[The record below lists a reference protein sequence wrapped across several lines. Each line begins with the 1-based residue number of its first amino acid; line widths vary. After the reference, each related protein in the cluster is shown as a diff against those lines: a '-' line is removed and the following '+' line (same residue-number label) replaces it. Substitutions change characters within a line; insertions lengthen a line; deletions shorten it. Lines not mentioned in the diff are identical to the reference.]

1 MNRLAT
7 TTILLAVIAGPP
19 LLAAVWLQHHPW
31 QTPTRTQIQTWTE
44 QPLTAATIIAGCV
57 TAAGLGWLALVA
69 YLAHRAAADLRRRV
83 RHTRLLALPT
93 PAQMTAS
100 SMAGVAA
107 LTLPAVTADHPVP
120 AVAATSTPSPTSEGT
135 TLTDADELSN
145 AQPAGFALPGGGW
158 IPYRTAAAVAAL
170 SAATWLYHRR
180 HYRPGPELRDHR
192 NDTDLQPQTSTVH
205 TITTA
210 LTETRHTDDQPTSLL
225 PEQLPGG
232 ILQLS
237 GPGARAAARGILVT
251 AALHTAT
258 GGDHLAV
265 AVRTDD
271 LKILL
276 PGHSVADLASLRI
289 RATDAPLPTPVA
301 SDSGAAAVTVIRLD
315 EDPTAAHHWYVA
327 ADGTAT
333 SRDLTEPLRI
343 CCLDSQATTD
353 LLNLAQHRLPA
364 NPQPGP
370 DPGPAVAS
378 TRDQASTAGQ
388 LTLLGG
394 CDLTAAGR
402 PVHMRRTA
410 GLQILAYLAVHP
422 DGVTR
427 TRLTQ
432 AIWPHLPASTISQ
445 RFHTTLADLR
455 KQLRPLLG
463 DDPIARHDD
472 RYLLNTRVIS
482 ADLQRW
488 RTAEHTA
495 IQALDPAARL
505 DACRGLINLYGGEL
519 AAGWSWS
526 WLIPVREQIR
536 RSVIDAHTLLARHTT
551 PGEALT
557 LLQHAITVDPDN
569 ESLYRD
575 AADLLLAAGDRAGAA
590 YLMERFRHQPAEGPG
605 ARS

>member
-1 MNRLAT
+1 M
-7 TTILLAVIAGPP
+7 
-19 LLAAVWLQHHPW
+19 
-31 QTPTRTQIQTWTE
+31 
-44 QPLTAATIIAGCV
+44 
-57 TAAGLGWLALVA
+57 
-69 YLAHRAAADLRRRV
+69 
-83 RHTRLLALPT
+83 
-93 PAQMTAS
+93 
-100 SMAGVAA
+100 
-107 LTLPAVTADHPVP
+107 
-120 AVAATSTPSPTSEGT
+120 
-135 TLTDADELSN
+135 
-145 AQPAGFALPGGGW
+145 
-158 IPYRTAAAVAAL
+158 
-170 SAATWLYHRR
+170 
-180 HYRPGPELRDHR
+180 
-192 NDTDLQPQTSTVH
+192 
-205 TITTA
+205 
-210 LTETRHTDDQPTSLL
+210 
-225 PEQLPGG
+225 
-232 ILQLS
+232 
-237 GPGARAAARGILVT
+237 
-251 AALHTAT
+251 
-258 GGDHLAV
+258 
-265 AVRTDD
+265 
-271 LKILL
+271 
-276 PGHSVADLASLRI
+276 
-289 RATDAPLPTPVA
+289 A

-505 DACRGLINLYGGEL
+505 DACRGLINLYGEN
-519 AAGWSWS
+519 S
-526 WLIPVREQIR
+526 R
-536 RSVIDAHTLLARHTT
+536 
-551 PGEALT
+551 
-557 LLQHAITVDPDN
+557 
-569 ESLYRD
+569 
-575 AADLLLAAGDRAGAA
+575 
-590 YLMERFRHQPAEGPG
+590 PAGPG
-605 ARS
+605 PGSSPCGNRSAAASSTPTPCWHDTPHPAKPSPCCSTRSPSTPTTSRCIATPPTCYWPQEIVPVPRT